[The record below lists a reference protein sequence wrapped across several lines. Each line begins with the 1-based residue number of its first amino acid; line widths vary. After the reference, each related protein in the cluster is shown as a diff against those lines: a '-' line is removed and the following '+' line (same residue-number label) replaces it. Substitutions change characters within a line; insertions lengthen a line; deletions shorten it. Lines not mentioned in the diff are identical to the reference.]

1 MDTQAFS
8 RSKYKDG
15 ERLGDDVFLN
25 IPGAVTGVFDGA
37 SDPMG
42 TIIDGEPA
50 GRFAARIVA
59 QTTAGSMLDPDAR
72 RWSVE
77 RILGTLS
84 DGLAGGIGS
93 QNLPVRP
100 STTLALVLDN
110 GPEFRLL
117 IMGDTGVR
125 VNGGAVH
132 KFSKSIDNV
141 STCARVAVFNLL
153 AARHPETDAAEKLTR
168 RVIFRGLEAAVK
180 EGVLTHAE
188 VGEIITSTV
197 DETALQPRAAAIQ
210 EFLMAGIRVQHQYAN
225 DPAHPFG
232 FSSMDG
238 HMPLLDDV
246 IDFTLPKEGLQ
257 SLELFT
263 DGYYTTPQGTDV
275 AAWEQEHARIE
286 SLDFHKL
293 NEFASVKGSTQGEYW
308 DDRTVVI
315 MRSVK
320 D

>member
-1 MDTQAFS
+1 MESQVFS

-25 IPGAVTGVFDGA
+25 IPGMVTGVFDGA

-50 GRFAARIVA
+50 GRFAARTVA
-59 QTTAGSMLDPDAR
+59 QTSARLMLDPDAR
-72 RWSVE
+72 RWPAD
-77 RILGTLS
+77 RILSALS
-84 DGLAGGIGS
+84 QGLTSAIGG

-141 STCARVAVFNLL
+141 STRARVAVFNLL
-153 AARHPETDAAEKLTR
+153 AARHPGIDEAEILTR
-168 RVIFRGLEAAVK
+168 RVIFRGLEQAAE
-180 EGVLTHAE
+180 EGVLTRTE
-188 VGEIITSTV
+188 VGEIIATTV
-197 DETALQPRAAAIQ
+197 KETALKPRAAAIH
-210 EFLMAGIRVQHQYAN
+210 EFLLAGIRVQHQYAN

-246 IDFTLPKEGLQ
+246 IDFRLPKGDLQ

-263 DGYYTTPQGTDV
+263 DGYYTAPQGTDV
-275 AAWEQEHARIE
+275 AAWEREHARIE

-293 NEFASVKGSTQGEYW
+293 NEFASVKGSMQDEYW